1 MAADRATDATAATAT
16 CAERLRRIDGV
27 LVEMYGPKPFGP
39 HGDALGELVHIILT
53 QNTSDANS
61 DRTYAA
67 LRAAYP
73 SW

>member
-1 MAADRATDATAATAT
+1 MMDAAAP
-16 CAERLRRIDGV
+16 CAEWLRRVDGV
-27 LVEMYGPKPFGP
+27 LATMYGPKPLAP
-39 HGDALGELVHIILT
+39 HGDPVGELVHIILT